1 MKKLMRRKKVKHKS
15 PWTYVKEDLRDE
27 KITGRFYEQEL
38 QKQNKSRFL
47 NENVTII
54 YLKVGFMSLICKK
67 LRV

>member
-1 MKKLMRRKKVKHKS
+1 M
-15 PWTYVKEDLRDE
+15 KEDLRDE